1 MGQSDDLELGKVG
14 SEHDRSR
21 PGYIVQLLIYGV
33 ITPKSCPV
41 AFGRN
46 GALRDQKSRGRLPEH
61 SVQGLEIVPIREFH
75 ELAELRLDRV
85 QSLRIQRLLIP
96 GWRSGHGACGKCRQS
111 EGGREKHLLHDHYP
125 SRMVNG
131 RRAVRRE
138 AERRLVRLIVR

>member
-61 SVQGLEIVPIREFH
+61 SVQGLEIVSIRQFH

-85 QSLRIQRLLIP
+85 QRLRIQRLLRI
-96 GWRSGHGACGKCRQS
+96 GWRSGHGACRKSRQS
-111 EGGREKHLLHDHYP
+111 EGGRENHLLHDHYP
-125 SRMVNG
+125 LPMVHRSFRSSPLG
-131 RRAVRRE
+131 W
-138 AERRLVRLIVR
+138 L